1 MPSTAISAQGT
12 TVSIGTTTGSA
23 INLSAVA
30 LTNPCRVTLASVT
43 GLNKGDVLTL
53 AGIVGTTQLNGNSY
67 VIQYIEPVTKIVTLA
82 GVDATGFTAYTS
94 GGTATP
100 VQWTKVSNVRSYNG
114 FDGAA
119 SEIERTNF
127 DSTAKEFILGLF
139 DPGQFTIEVDQDNS
153 DAGQIAL
160 MTAQVTGLLK
170 NFKLLLPNGNS
181 ATFTAYVKKFNS
193 QGAVDQAIRRS
204 AELRISGSITWA

>member
-1 MPSTAISAQGT
+1 MTSTAISAQGT

-23 INLSAVA
+23 INITAVA
-30 LTNPCRVTLASVT
+30 LTNPCRITLASTT
-43 GLNKGDVLTL
+43 GLNKGDVVSV
-53 AGIVGTTQLNGNSY
+53 AGIVGTTQLNGNNY
-67 VIQYIEPVTKIVTLA
+67 VVQYIEPATKIVTLA

-100 VQWTKVSNVRSYNG
+100 VQWTKVGNVRSYNG

-139 DPGQFTIEVDQDNS
+139 DPGQFAIEVDQDNT

-170 NFKLLLPNGNS
+170 NFKLLLRNGNS

-193 QGAVDQAIRRS
+193 QGAVDQAVRRS
-204 AELRISGSITWA
+204 ADLRISGPITWA